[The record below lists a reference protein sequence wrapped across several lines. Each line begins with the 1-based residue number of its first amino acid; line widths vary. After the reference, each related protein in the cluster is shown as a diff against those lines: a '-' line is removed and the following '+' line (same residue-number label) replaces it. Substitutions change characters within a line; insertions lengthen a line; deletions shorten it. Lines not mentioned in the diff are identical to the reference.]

1 MGLLIVGILVAAG
14 AGYLIST
21 SNQPTSSLTTTGVL
35 TDSCPYCGSTIPTP
49 PPSWSYQGLTAAVTN
64 SSEVKPHIADAYYY
78 IVMRYGAASPGNG
91 SQLFE
96 DVYVIGAQTV
106 TGNWTTGYN
115 ETLTG
120 QQIFNAT
127 VQYTEPSTYK
137 VTGVTVKDLADSSS
151 RASFNATQKQAIG
164 VALANSTV
172 KADIGGMDYYVGF
185 VDSQV
190 NGSAPGY
197 WVMIGQVNG
206 YRSLGIL
213 VNPGLTAVSK
223 VVTSDSPPNI
233 GWP

>member
-1 MGLLIVGILVAAG
+1 
-14 AGYLIST
+14 
-21 SNQPTSSLTTTGVL
+21 L
-35 TDSCPYCGSTIPTP
+35 TD
-49 PPSWSYQGLTAAVTN
+49 AVTN
-64 SSEVKPHIADAYYY
+64 SSEVKPHLVSAYYY
-78 IVMRYGAASPGNG
+78 IVMRYGTTSPGNG
-91 SQLFE
+91 TQLLE
-96 DVYVIGAQTV
+96 DIYVIGAQTV

-127 VQYTEPSTYK
+127 VQYTEPSTYN

-151 RASFNATQKQAIG
+151 QSSFNATQKKAIG
-164 VALANSTV
+164 VALVNSTV
-172 KADIGGMDYYVGF
+172 KADIAGMDYYVGF
-185 VDSQV
+185 VDPQV

-206 YRSLGIL
+206 YRSLAVL
-213 VNPGLTAVSK
+213 VNPGMTEVSK